1 MSELSPNVA
10 KLLEEVK
17 KLSSGEKHALILEV
31 FKHNYNMI
39 ELKEFVDLWCTT
51 FGVSAAAAAPVMAAG
66 MPMAA
71 AAPAEAEKPAEPTE
85 FNVIITNGGDKK
97 IQVIKVVRTITNLGL
112 KEAKDLVDAAPK
124 AVKEKVSKEEAEK
137 LKKELQEAGATV
149 EIKGV

>member
-1 MSELSPNVA
+1 MSEVSPNVA

-31 FKHNYNMI
+31 FKHHYNML
-39 ELKEFVDLWCTT
+39 ELKEFVDLWCST
-51 FGVSAAAAAPVMAAG
+51 FGVSAAAAVSVAAAGAPV
-66 MPMAA
+66 A

-97 IQVIKVVRTITNLGL
+97 IQVIKAVRAMTNLGL

-137 LKKELQEAGATV
+137 LKKELQDAGATV
-149 EIKGV
+149 ELKGV

>member
-10 KLLEEVK
+10 KLLEDVK
-17 KLSSGEKHALILEV
+17 KLSSGDKHALILEV
-31 FKHNYNMI
+31 FKHHYNML
-39 ELKEFVDLWCTT
+39 ELKEFVDMWCTT
-51 FGVSAAAAAPVMAAG
+51 FGVSAAAAVPVAVAG

-85 FNVIITNGGDKK
+85 FNVIIKSGGDKK
-97 IQVIKVVRTITNLGL
+97 IQVIKVVRTMTNLGL

-137 LKKELQEAGATV
+137 LKKELEDAGATV
-149 EIKGV
+149 ELKGV